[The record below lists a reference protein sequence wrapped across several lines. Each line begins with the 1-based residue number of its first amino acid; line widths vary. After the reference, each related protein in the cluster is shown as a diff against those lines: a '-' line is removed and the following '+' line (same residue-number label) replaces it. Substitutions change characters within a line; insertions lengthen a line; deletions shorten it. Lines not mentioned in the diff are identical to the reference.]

1 MEREPDMSLP
11 TSVAGIEV
19 SDAIILPPNPVV
31 VQLNSIRKLKER
43 RELEILETVNRM
55 ELSQN
60 LSRCFVCAQ
69 HSIFLFTMCIVFV
82 FVNINLQKNYF
93 TM

>member
-1 MEREPDMSLP
+1 MYLFTETIFKFQGLLGVLSVEREPDMSLP

-55 ELSQN
+55 ELSQD
-60 LSRCFVCAQ
+60 LSRCFVCA
-69 HSIFLFTMCIVFV
+69 
-82 FVNINLQKNYF
+82 INN
-93 TM
+93 